1 MSFMMF
7 PPEINSALMYVGA
20 GSGPLMAA
28 SSAWDELAADLEA
41 TAIAYKAVIAQLT
54 GGPWLGPTSM
64 RMASATAP
72 YIAWLHGSAAQAA
85 QTGGQAKLAAA
96 AYESAFDATVP
107 PAVIAANRAL
117 LMVLIATN
125 FLGQNTPAI
134 AATEAHYLEMW
145 IQDGLAMDAYAVAS
159 EQATALPQQT
169 PAPQTSDGGTSANTA
184 AAAQSAAT
192 NASTLST
199 DLTQLIAQLN
209 SMLPTGTDPIL
220 TPPAFT
226 PTDLWSWLTSTT
238 ANSAGHSSGLAAL
251 PSAATGA
258 TGSTGGSGGS
268 TLLGALAG
276 DILPVQ
282 ITYYGTMMASMPA
295 KMLISMGNSMTAS
308 QAVQASN
315 QAMLGTVAQLVD
327 SKMQGMMGG
336 IAGEMRAWGSSVS
349 AQLASAHRLGGLS
362 IPNGWSTAAPEMSRA
377 APVLPETSVSPP
389 TASAGLPN
397 SPFTQALMGAL
408 NGRGVGNQ
416 AAKTAPVKVETR
428 SPAGG

>member
-41 TAIAYKAVIAQLT
+41 TAVAYKAVVAQLT
-54 GGPWLGPTSM
+54 GGPWLGPASM

-72 YIAWLHGSAAQAA
+72 YIAWLHGTAAQAA

-96 AYESAFDATVP
+96 AYESAFDSTVP

-117 LMVLIATN
+117 LMMLIATN

-145 IQDGLAMDAYAVAS
+145 IQDGLAMDAYALAS

-169 PAPQTSDGGTSANTA
+169 PAPQTSDGGTSSDAA
-184 AAAQSAAT
+184 AAAQSALT
-192 NASTLST
+192 NAETLYT
-199 DLTQLIAQLN
+199 DLTQLLAQLN
-209 SMLPTGTDPIL
+209 SMMTGAEPIP
-220 TPPAFT
+220 TPPAFA

-238 ANSAGHSSGLAAL
+238 ANSAGHSSVAAL
-251 PSAATGA
+251 PAAATGGPA
-258 TGSTGGSGGS
+258 TSGGSGLS
-268 TLLGALAG
+268 SLLGAGAT

-282 ITYYGTMMASMPA
+282 ITYYASMMASMPA
-295 KMLISMGNSMTAS
+295 KMLISMSNSMTAS
-308 QAVQASN
+308 QALQASN

-327 SKMQGMMGG
+327 GKMQGMMGG

-349 AQLASAHRLGGLS
+349 ARLASAHRLGGLS

-377 APVLPETSVSPP
+377 APVLPETSISPP

-408 NGRGVGNQ
+408 NGRGMGTQ